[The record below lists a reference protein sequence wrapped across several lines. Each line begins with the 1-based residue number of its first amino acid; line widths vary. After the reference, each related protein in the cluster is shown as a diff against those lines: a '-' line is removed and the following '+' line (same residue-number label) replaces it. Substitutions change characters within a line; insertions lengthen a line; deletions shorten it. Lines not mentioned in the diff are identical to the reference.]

1 MTEREDESRLTVRVR
16 GIYATALTRRTLE
29 AGHSVV
35 QASPAIEARFETAM
49 PTAPA
54 DVRVDQTAD
63 RLGIAVAGDPNAV
76 ETATELYSDGLDAIA
91 WADPTPQM
99 AVFEGVVDRTK
110 PSGAMM
116 TLPGGAEG
124 FLPFDAADTYV
135 DVGDYVRV
143 QVRDPTPPWS
153 DHAPRLD
160 TTLSVPMGLLTLQRG
175 HDGPTVATD
184 GEDAMELVR
193 STDLLSATPPE
204 GWGIRWRRAATDAS
218 LDARE
223 TALTNASAL
232 AETIEAALTATSETI
247 QSIAVPQATRWIR
260 FGRESR
266 ASLDERRR
274 AVVPT
279 MRGHHRIKVTGESA
293 ATAVDFV
300 ESLCDPL
307 PDSFPFAAVSDL
319 FGPIEGDQIRIEHG
333 KPDGR
338 SFSLGTGQVTGVDVD
353 GTVTVRREL
362 SSSGTYDALGTD
374 REPGDVAVTK
384 FVEGRWW
391 YPTVYRG
398 TDGTRKGTYVNVCT
412 PVEIYPDAARYV
424 DLHIDVI
431 RRPDGHVEQV
441 DDDELEAATVDGPL
455 TTALADRARAVAASV
470 EEALASR

>member
-1 MTEREDESRLTVRVR
+1 MTEREGESRLTVRLR

-29 AGHSVV
+29 AGHGVV

-49 PTAPA
+49 PAVPA
-54 DVRVDQTAD
+54 DIHVDQTAD
-63 RLGIAVAGDPNAV
+63 RLGVEISGDPNAV
-76 ETATELYSDGLDAIA
+76 ETATELYNDGLDAIA
-91 WADPTPQM
+91 LADPTPRM

-135 DVGDYVRV
+135 DVGDYLRV
-143 QVRDPTPPWS
+143 QVRDPEPPWG
-153 DHAPRLD
+153 DRAPRLD
-160 TTLSVPMGLLTLQRG
+160 TTLAVPMGLLTLRRG
-175 HDGPTVATD
+175 D
-184 GEDAMELVR
+184 DAMELVR

-204 GWGIRWRRAATDAS
+204 GWGIRWQRAATDAS
-218 LDARE
+218 LDALE
-223 TALTNASAL
+223 TALTSASAI
-232 AETIEAALTATSETI
+232 AETIETELTAINETTR
-247 QSIAVPQATRWIR
+247 SIAVPQATRWIR

-266 ASLDERRR
+266 ASLDEWRR

-279 MRGHHRIKVTGESA
+279 MQGHHRIKVTGESA
-293 ATAVDFV
+293 ATAVDFA

-307 PDSFPFAAVSDL
+307 PERFAFAAISDL
-319 FGPIEGDQIRIEHG
+319 FGPAEGDRIEIEHG

-338 SFSLGTGQVTGVDVD
+338 SFSLGTGRVTGVDAD

-398 TDGTRKGTYVNVCT
+398 ADGTRKGTYVNVCT
-412 PVEIYPDAARYV
+412 PVEIYPDAIRYV

-441 DDDELEAATVDGPL
+441 DEDELEAATVDGPL
-455 TTALADRARAVAASV
+455 TTALADRAREVAASV
-470 EEALASR
+470 ERALANS